1 MNLVKTEFQNR
12 LGQVRLETL
21 LIQIVTFS
29 KWYEEKIRR
38 VSAVKPHNY
47 SKSLPVLNGIMYIV
61 GFNDEISL
69 VGFNLSDLEDDDDDI
84 FDGFEIFCNFLK
96 ST

>member
-1 MNLVKTEFQNR
+1 MNPVKTEFQNR

-47 SKSLPVLNGIMYIV
+47 WKSLPVLNAIMDIF
-61 GFNDEISL
+61 GFNNEISL

-84 FDGFEIFCNFLK
+84 FDGFEIFCDFLK
-96 ST
+96 SA